1 MLTSVAG
8 DQEWPDVVAEI
19 SARFSKFAFVF
30 LLYNKALNDW
40 SLGEQ
45 STARYVRSKIS
56 GENVYF
62 SSV

>member
-1 MLTSVAG
+1 MLSLKSQRVF
-8 DQEWPDVVAEI
+8 QNLLL
-19 SARFSKFAFVF
+19 FF